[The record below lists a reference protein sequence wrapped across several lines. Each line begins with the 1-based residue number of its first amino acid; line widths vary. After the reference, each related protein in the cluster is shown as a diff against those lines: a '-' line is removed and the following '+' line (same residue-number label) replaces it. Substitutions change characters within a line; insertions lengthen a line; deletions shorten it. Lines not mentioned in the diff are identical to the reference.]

1 MRIPSFAAPRT
12 LGLAH
17 SRSAGTL
24 AVPSSPCDGAASE
37 RRRWA
42 STESRSGSRRRMSN
56 PFSSLGRSSGHDAP
70 FHASGLPTSSSR
82 TASFNLLSAL
92 SPVREQAPSL
102 PLAASYSLAGPNVD
116 ALGPSV
122 AALHLHGAMPEPNIG
137 HDIST
142 ALAASLSSASSLRS
156 LASLLPAA
164 CRQSPIIGAGR
175 TPRASR
181 YSAPQADNE
190 SPIAYGSRSA
200 RRSSMSMQRSSEQY
214 TFCAR
219 VPEGLSTEMVTVYV
233 KRGCRLAIVAD
244 AWHLEHDAH
253 HKWEIGFTPEDVN
266 LGAVHVLLDVSGNL
280 TLNVPRRGRVC
291 AEQSVPIFV

>member
-56 PFSSLGRSSGHDAP
+56 PCECEPLQPHLHRCSTIFSVSSLGRSSGHDAP

-122 AALHLHGAMPEPNIG
+122 AALHLHGAMPEPSIG

-244 AWHLEHDAH
+244 AWHLEHD
-253 HKWEIGFTPEDVN
+253 
-266 LGAVHVLLDVSGNL
+266 GASAQCCLVILVS
-280 TLNVPRRGRVC
+280 
-291 AEQSVPIFV
+291 S